1 MAASKKTPARKTAV
15 ASASKPAAGSVV
27 STGPE
32 GKKLIMPSGTKGVPL
47 NAVKAN
53 KDMSPEAVSARRSA
67 SQKAAPRMVRTTT
80 VALRAK
86 QIEAAPA
93 AEGEMTAYDTLKEI
107 WSSRGEFLTNV
118 GGVQLEVKRSDVI
131 RTLEQLPRDAKS
143 PIKVVH
149 SETDKLVHILEGV

>member
-1 MAASKKTPARKTAV
+1 MASTKTRPAAAKKTAV
-15 ASASKPAAGSVV
+15 ASAAAPAA
-27 STGPE
+27 P
-32 GKKLIMPSGTKGVPL
+32 KKLVMPSGTKGVPL

-53 KDMSPEAVSARRSA
+53 KDMSPEAVAARRSA
-67 SQKAAPRMVRTTT
+67 AQKAAPRMVRTTT

-86 QIEAAPA
+86 QIDVTPA
-93 AEGEMTAYDTLKEI
+93 GEGEQTAYDTLKEI
-107 WSSRGEFLTNV
+107 WSSRGEFVTNV

-143 PIKVVH
+143 PLKVVH